1 MKSAIKELT
10 EADLFQKIGEICAT
24 VNTSSGTQEL
34 LDVSLTKIIDLY
46 GATRG
51 SVFILSDTNDQLVLK
66 SSVGM
71 KFNEKENMVKQMG
84 EGIVG
89 RVAQLKEPMYVDDIS
104 KDQRFNNYKL
114 RQSYSTPSFICA
126 PLMIKDQV
134 IGVINI
140 ADKGT
145 GLKFNNNDL
154 QLLDFLTTQ
163 VALNYRRILL
173 HQKFKRIVKERNSL
187 EDRLGQ
193 TDQETK
199 HLKKQIVVHEKLAT
213 IGKLAGGIAHEF
225 NNPLDGVMRYTN
237 LCLDHIQDDE
247 VVRGYLLEIKHGLNR
262 MANIVRSLLACSRD
276 HNPKQQFA
284 EIKQAFEHALSAKLG
299 EILRKKIV
307 VQRDISRTL
316 PPIRDLGIE
325 RILTNLINN
334 SVDAI
339 EQDGLIDFKA
349 FESDESIVL
358 HFADTGRGID
368 DASIERIFEPFFT
381 TKDIDKG
388 CGLGLTIVG
397 EIVKAYD
404 GSIDVDSNPGRGTT
418 FTIKIPLKANDDESE
433 NTR

>member
-46 GATRG
+46 GANRG
-51 SVFILSDTNDQLVLK
+51 SVFILSDSNDQLVLK

-193 TDQETK
+193 TDQEKK

-276 HNPKQQFA
+276 HNPTQQFA

-307 VQRDISRTL
+307 VQRDISREL

-339 EQDGLIDFKA
+339 EKDGLIDFKA
-349 FESDESIVL
+349 FESDDNIVL

-368 DASIERIFEPFFT
+368 EDSIQRIFEPFYT

-418 FTIKIPLKANDDESE
+418 FTIKIPLKANEDEPE
-433 NTR
+433 NT